1 MTQLGRATFYFC
13 DALITATIG
22 NGVKSIEENT
32 FLYCTVLTSV
42 TIPNSVK
49 SIGESAFSHTA
60 LTSVTIPNS
69 VNTIDRWAF
78 SSSEALTSMIVEWE
92 KLPESI
98 SPYMFSESENAT
110 LYVPFGTKAIYE
122 AAKPWKEFKEI
133 AEYRVIYKNTGDLNN
148 DGKVT
153 ISDVTKLVNI
163 ILGKEKE

>member
-1 MTQLGRATFYFC
+1 MAALTSITIPNSVTQLGRATFYVC

-22 NGVKSIEENT
+22 NGVKSIEEDT
-32 FLYCTVLTSV
+32 FLNC
-42 TIPNSVK
+42 
-49 SIGESAFSHTA
+49 TA